1 VNKIIFPSFFA
12 LALVACT
19 AGTSAP
25 TSTTTSTPTTTA
37 EKSLESKKLVEV
49 RLVDTIDEDRGYC
62 LDIAGGKGANAP
74 LDKGMQAHT
83 CYDYTGGLLEDQS
96 FDSALLKKGEFKITY
111 FDVCIT
117 ASAIEI
123 GASIELASCENKD
136 TQQFSLEENGN
147 LIVKSKPEL
156 CVTVNA
162 TEKREGRGATPVHV
176 MRPLSLQA
184 CSSAKAKY
192 QAWSLFSL

>member
-1 VNKIIFPSFFA
+1 MNKLINSSLIA
-12 LALVACT
+12 LGLIAGMTPALQA
-19 AGTSAP
+19 AE
-25 TSTTTSTPTTTA
+25 STT
-37 EKSLESKKLVEV
+37 EQKLVEV

-62 LDIAGGKGANAP
+62 LDIAGGKGADAP

-96 FDSALLKKGEFKITY
+96 FDDALLKEGQFKIVY
-111 FDVCIT
+111 FDICMT
-117 ASAIEI
+117 ASAVEND
-123 GASIELASCENKD
+123 ASIALASCDSSAD
-136 TQQFSLEENGN
+136 TQQFSLEENGH
-147 LIVKSKPEL
+147 LVMKAKPEL

-184 CSSAKAKY
+184 CSEDNAKY
-192 QAWSLFSL
+192 QTWSLFSF